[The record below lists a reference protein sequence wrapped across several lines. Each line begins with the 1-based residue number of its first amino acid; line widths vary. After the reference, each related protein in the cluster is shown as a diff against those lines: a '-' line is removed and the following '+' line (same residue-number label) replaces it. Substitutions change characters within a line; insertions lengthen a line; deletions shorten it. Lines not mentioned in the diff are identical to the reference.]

1 MCINKFVCM
10 CVMDITSRVHAYI
23 LEQIQQQLADN
34 SGFGLLVQ
42 VMATSKVTF
51 SLSHLCTNKFIISF
65 LCQQTIISCTH
76 LRMTCSV
83 HNFVCTEASKINMG
97 VNFQYVIS
105 FSGLHFVM
113 LMLIVFVC

>member
-1 MCINKFVCM
+1 MFCLCDVLIIIVL
-10 CVMDITSRVHAYI
+10 IYI
-23 LEQIQQQLADN
+23 LEQIQQQLAEN
-34 SGFGLLVQ
+34 GGFGLLVQ

-51 SLSHLCTNKFIISF
+51 SLSHLHTNKFIIKY

-83 HNFVCTEASKINMG
+83 HNVCTEAATINMG
-97 VNFQYVIS
+97 VNLVCVIS

-113 LMLIVFVC
+113 LMLIVFMC